1 MLAISGLERAEG
13 RLMMSVGQSAAGT
26 RTLLMWVGGI
36 VSVFAF
42 FMASHAWPAEN
53 GAVEQVQQN
62 IRDNNSALYRGD
74 VDTVLS
80 FTLPRVIELMGG
92 RDAARAQ
99 LSSVIATIRAS
110 GMELMS
116 LTFPAPPQFVSGGG
130 NQFVVVPTLSVIRST
145 KTGVKAESL
154 NFQVGMFDATSK
166 SWKYVEGSRV
176 NDQMK
181 VLLLPGFP
189 SDFKFPQIYRKKI

>member
-1 MLAISGLERAEG
+1 
-13 RLMMSVGQSAAGT
+13 MMSIGQFAGRT

-36 VSVFAF
+36 VSVVAF
-42 FMASHAWPAEN
+42 FMASHTWSAEM
-53 GAVEQVQQN
+53 GSTEQVQQN
-62 IRDNNSALYRGD
+62 IRDNHTALYRGD

-99 LSSVIATIRAS
+99 LSSAIATIRAS
-110 GMELMS
+110 GMELVS

-130 NQFVVVPTLSVIRST
+130 NQFVVVPTLSVMRST
-145 KTGVKAESL
+145 KTGGKAESL
-154 NFQVGMFDATSK
+154 NFQVGMFDPTSK

-181 VLLLPGFP
+181 ALLLPGFP
-189 SDFKFPQIYRKKI
+189 TDFKFPQIYRKKL